1 MADLTCFRALREWT
15 FAERYK
21 RTSQKCTRKVHRD
34 VKFWTNKVQFRHMN
48 METERN
54 ICVEVY
60 MRWEFC
66 VIYGFM
72 GFMISGNGGIEWY
85 EQKWRS
91 WKMDWKLLVRSFM
104 ILEGETNDPKRTSD
118 KHDVDLSRIEFNV
131 TKMTTVIV
139 LRNNQIALQIILIFI
154 IFHSI
159 FNCR

>member
-1 MADLTCFRALREWT
+1 
-15 FAERYK
+15 
-21 RTSQKCTRKVHRD
+21 
-34 VKFWTNKVQFRHMN
+34 
-48 METERN
+48 
-54 ICVEVY
+54 
-60 MRWEFC
+60 
-66 VIYGFM
+66 
-72 GFMISGNGGIEWY
+72 
-85 EQKWRS
+85 
-91 WKMDWKLLVRSFM
+91 M